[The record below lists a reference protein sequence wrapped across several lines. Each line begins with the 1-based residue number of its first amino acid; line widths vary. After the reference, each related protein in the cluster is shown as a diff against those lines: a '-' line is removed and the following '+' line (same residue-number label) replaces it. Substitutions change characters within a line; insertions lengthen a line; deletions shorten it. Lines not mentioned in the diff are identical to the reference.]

1 MITVREINT
10 VDDFNE
16 FKDYEKET
24 LHILKVGAS
33 WCQPCK
39 MLTSTIKGLD
49 SEKTL
54 HSLLAEVDVDEVE
67 EIADIL
73 NIRNVPVLVYYKNGE
88 EVKRTVGLVMAD
100 EIYKTIEELSK

>member
-10 VDDFNE
+10 DDDFNE

-39 MLTSTIKGLD
+39 MLTSTSKGLD

-54 HSLLAEVDVDEVE
+54 HSLFAEVDVDEVE